1 MNLKSTLLLFVFSLF
16 TIIPLSDS
24 LACDSH
30 LSDFEKQKKLFPE
43 FYKSLEQKN
52 LQLEQENAKLLSRID
67 RSEKSTGKRIIPV
80 VVHVIHNFGN
90 ENVTDAQIK
99 EAIAALNKNINGQ
112 DPKFVNRT
120 PDVFAAVVG
129 RPDLEFRLATKD
141 PNGNPTSGINRIQSE
156 LTVVTEPRDQ
166 IKTLS
171 YWNSYQYLN
180 IWLVKAL
187 PATGTG
193 GVIVGYAQF
202 PYGGSMS
209 TDGVVCNAAQF
220 ANTSSATL
228 THEVGHW
235 LGLRHTWGDAVCG
248 DDNVADTPP
257 QRYSNGFGDNPGP
270 LPTTNSF
277 PYHVGLQ
284 NQGCIADSLN
294 WAGEMF
300 MNYMDYTDDQ
310 YVTMFTEGQSDV
322 FNLTLDGENGG
333 LGYREYM
340 WQEEN
345 LIATGTNDGA
355 IPPSCNKQ
363 ADFQEG
369 FGNTS
374 VCLGEEVWYKSNKS
388 MFGSSITSVLW
399 DLGDGNT
406 STVDNNYLHDYNSAG
421 TYDVSL
427 TINYNEETQVSSDN
441 LSSLDLTNATS
452 YDSTISQMIV
462 QGTQAELNNM
472 GATNM
477 TTHPIDSLG
486 VYFNLDGTTF
496 YRGYVDKVTYTAYY
510 SNSCS
515 STKVKTA
522 FITVNPTTSSNTL
535 SSYSYEFENN
545 FKDENDWKVASTNDN
560 PSDWAFN
567 VSTLDSWDWF
577 EGNNNSSSC
586 VMMSSKDG
594 SSFGVENLISPS
606 YNLSAYT
613 KPAIK
618 FKYTGAAVNTFP
630 TNEVSVYYTTDC
642 GDNWSFLGKLTNLHV
657 ARAGL
662 YTNNYVPNGDWED
675 TVMTKNALKN
685 DNVQFKFEYSNT
697 GASNNFYLDDIQ
709 IGEEDDLMKQNVD
722 PLTRINVFPNPTI
735 GDVNIMI
742 SNVKDKNI
750 TVSLVDILGNEVK
763 NIFEGEVFENNI
775 QLSTNLNNLD
785 KGIYLINVSE
795 GNTIL
800 NIDKLILNK

>member
-1 MNLKSTLLLFVFSLF
+1 MKLKSTLLLFIISFI
-16 TIIPLSDS
+16 TITPFSDS
-24 LACDSH
+24 SACDSH

-43 FYKSLEQKN
+43 FYKSLEQRN
-52 LQLEQENAKLLSRID
+52 LQLEEENAKLLSKID
-67 RSEKSTGKRIIPV
+67 PNQKSTQKRIIPV
-80 VVHVIHNFGN
+80 VVHVIHDFGS
-90 ENVTDAQIK
+90 ENVTDAQVSA
-99 EAIAALNKNINGQ
+99 AIETLNRNINGQ
-112 DPKFVNRT
+112 DAKFVSRT

-129 RPDLEFRLATKD
+129 RPHLEFRLATKD
-141 PNGNPTSGINRIQSE
+141 PSGNPTSGINRIQSE

-187 PATGTG
+187 PATTG

-220 ANTSSATL
+220 ANTASTTL

-235 LGLRHTWGDAVCG
+235 LGLRHTWGDALCG
-248 DDNVADTPP
+248 DDQVADTPP
-257 QRYSNGFGDNPGP
+257 QRYSNGVGDNPGP

-300 MNYMDYTDDQ
+300 MNYMDYTNDQ
-310 YVTMFTEGQSDV
+310 YVTMFSEGQVDV
-322 FNLTLDGENGG
+322 FNVTLDGEDGS

-345 LIATGTNDGA
+345 LIATGTNEGA

-369 FGNTS
+369 FGNSS
-374 VCLGEEVWYKSNKS
+374 VCLGEEVWFKSNKS

-406 STVDNNYLHDYNSAG
+406 STMENNYLHDYSSSG
-421 TYDVSL
+421 LYDVSL
-427 TINYNEETQVSSDN
+427 TINYNEETHVSSDN

-452 YDSTISQMIV
+452 YDSTISSIIV
-462 QGTQAELNNM
+462 QGTQSELNDMN
-472 GATNM
+472 ASNITS
-477 TTHPIDSLG
+477 HPIDSLG
-486 VYFNLDGTTF
+486 VYYNLQGTTY

-510 SNSCS
+510 NNSCS
-515 STKVKTA
+515 STKVKQA
-522 FITVNPTTSSNTL
+522 FIAVNPTTASNTA
-535 SSYSYEFENN
+535 SSYSYGFENADDIFN
-545 FKDENDWKVASTNDN
+545 EWRVVSANEN

-567 VSTLDSWDWF
+567 SSALSSWEWF
-577 EGNNNSSSC
+577 EGNNNTSSC
-586 VMMSSKDG
+586 IKMSSKDG
-594 SSFGVENLISPS
+594 SSISVDDLISPA
-606 YNLSAYT
+606 YNLSSYT
-613 KPAIK
+613 TPAIK

-630 TNEVSVYYTTDC
+630 TNEVSIYYTTDC
-642 GDNWSFLGKLTNLHV
+642 GDNWAFLGKLSNLHV

-662 YTNNYVPNGDWED
+662 YTTNYAPDGDWQD
-675 TVMTKNALKN
+675 TVMTKSALKN
-685 DNVQFKFEYSNT
+685 DNVQFKFEYSNS
-697 GASNNFYLDDIQ
+697 GASNNFYLDDIE
-709 IGEEDDLMKQNVD
+709 IGEEADLLKQNIE
-722 PLTRINVFPNPTI
+722 PLSRVNVFPNPSL
-735 GDVNIMI
+735 GDVNILI
-742 SNVKDKNI
+742 SNIKNKNI
-750 TVSLVDILGNEVK
+750 SVTLLDILGQEVK
-763 NIFEGEVFENNI
+763 NLYQGEVI
-775 QLSTNLNNLD
+775 QDNLQIETNLNSLD
-785 KGIYLINVSE
+785 KGVYFINVSE
-795 GNTIL
+795 GNTVL
-800 NIDKLILNK
+800 NIDKFILNK